1 MKQKLSLI
9 LALLILA
16 SAVSC
21 GETSENPPETSSGG
35 ETTTATEAETEP
47 EYTFANVNLGGAKL
61 PILNSSTN
69 WGFYT
74 TLDLD
79 EATGESLDD
88 AVYERNSKL
97 EEKFNFEFEIIEDD
111 ITKTIDKMKT
121 AVRSGDDVY
130 KAGFL
135 RGEYLSPLISEG
147 MFIDLNSLANLDLD
161 QKWWDQSIRTGA
173 SIGDDAALYIA
184 GTDLSLMGFGGTIG
198 TFFNKNMLEDL
209 GGKSPYKL
217 VRDGM
222 WTLDRLAEYAKL
234 GTDLNGDESFAFSKD
249 GKSKYGLVTWYS
261 GVTAMVLGSGEEYLK
276 RGKDNM
282 PYLSV
287 ENDRFYSV
295 CQKVASLTA
304 TEGEFGDFNDRTIG
318 KHYEMVFAADR
329 ALLCIAELKA
339 SNNFREMN
347 DNFGILPIPKYEESQ
362 ENYVCL
368 RSPAT
373 IYFCMPVT
381 NQTPEETAAVLDAAT
396 YLSYRDVLPIYYNVT
411 VAQKGLRDDES
422 IEMLEIIQSSRYFDA
437 GRIYGWT
444 TNLYDQIE
452 QHLRVGDGNLASVVA
467 SYKDQVK
474 ENISRSWE
482 TLSGK

>member
-61 PILNSSTN
+61 PILNSSTT

-97 EEKFNFEFEIIEDD
+97 EEKFNFEFEVTEDD
-111 ITKTIDKMKT
+111 ITKTIDMMKT
-121 AVRSGDDVY
+121 AILSGDDIY

-147 MFIDLNSLANLDLD
+147 MFINLNSLSNFDFD
-161 QKWWDQSIRTGA
+161 KEWWDQSIRAGA
-173 SIGDDAALYIA
+173 SVGKDAALYIA
-184 GTDLSLMGFGGTIG
+184 GTDLSLRGFGGTIG
-198 TFFNKNMLEDL
+198 IFFNKDMLEDL
-209 GGKSPYKL
+209 GGASPYQL
-217 VRDGM
+217 VRDGK
-222 WTLDRLAEYAKL
+222 WTLDELAKYAKL
-234 GTDLNGDESFAFSKD
+234 GADLNGADNFAFEKD
-249 GKSKYGLVTWYS
+249 GKANYGLVTWHT

-276 RGKDNM
+276 RDKDNM
-282 PYLSV
+282 PYLAV

-295 CQKVASLTA
+295 CSKIASLTA
-304 TEGEFGDFNDRTIG
+304 TEGEFGDFSDRTIG
-318 KHYEMVFAADR
+318 KHYELVFTAGR

-339 SNNFREMN
+339 SNNLREMN

-362 ENYVCL
+362 ENYVCM

-373 IYFCMPVT
+373 IYLCMPMT
-381 NQTPEETAAVLDAAT
+381 NNTPEETAAVLDAAT

-422 IEMLEIIQSSRYFDA
+422 IEMLEIIQSSRYFDT

-444 TNLYDQIE
+444 NSLHNSIE
-452 QHLRVGDGNLASVVA
+452 KSLLAGNGDLASNVA
-467 SYKDQVK
+467 ASKDQVK
-474 ENISRSWE
+474 ENIAKSWE